1 MHALARKKRI
11 QTLLFQILILLLAA
25 AFLFPIAW
33 MLSTALKAPEDIF
46 TPQPQLFPDTWQFDN
61 FANAWNAQP
70 FGRFLLNTL
79 IVVGVSTP
87 FAMLSATMVAFGFA
101 RINFW
106 GRNALFLLVIGTMVI
121 PWDVTAIPLYIEY
134 NKLGLINTLWP
145 MILPGAFGS
154 AFFIFLARQF
164 IMGVPRDLDE
174 AAEIDGCNR
183 WQIYWKI
190 VLPLCRPIVVV
201 IGVFH
206 FVWCWNEFLTP
217 LIFIND
223 QSMYTLPLGI
233 NLFKNAFNI
242 EYEKLMA
249 ISCLSVLFPATLFY
263 FTQNLILGGISLSG
277 VKK

>member
-1 MHALARKKRI
+1 MQAQAGKPWERI
-11 QTLLFQILILLLAA
+11 AMTVLIVLVAA

-46 TPQPQLFPDTWQFDN
+46 TPTPSLLPETWHWHN
-61 FANAWNAQP
+61 FADAWKAQP
-70 FGRFLLNTL
+70 FAKYFANTL
-79 IVVGVSTP
+79 IVVLVSTP
-87 FAMLSATMVAFGFA
+87 FAMLSSTMVAFGFA
-101 RINFW
+101 RISFW

-145 MILPGAFGS
+145 MILPGMFG
-154 AFFIFLARQF
+154 APFFIFLARQF
-164 IMGVPRDLDE
+164 IMGIPHDLDE
-174 AAEIDGCNR
+174 AAKIDGCSR

-190 VLPLCRPIVVV
+190 VLPLCRPVVVV

-206 FVWCWNEFLTP
+206 FVWVWNEFLTP

-223 QSMYTLPLGI
+223 QDLYTLPLGI
-233 NLFKNAFNI
+233 NLFKNAYNI

-249 ISCLSVLFPATLFY
+249 ISCLSVLFPVTLFY
-263 FTQNLILGGISLSG
+263 FTQNLVLGGLSLSG

>member
-1 MHALARKKRI
+1 MQAQAGKPWERI
-11 QTLLFQILILLLAA
+11 AMTVLIVLVAVV
-25 AFLFPIAW
+25 FLFPIAW

-46 TPQPQLFPDTWQFDN
+46 TPTPSLFPETWHWHN
-61 FANAWNAQP
+61 FTDAWKAQP
-70 FGRFLLNTL
+70 FAQYFANTL
-79 IVVGVSTP
+79 IVVLVSTP
-87 FAMLSATMVAFGFA
+87 FAMLSSTMVAFGFA
-101 RINFW
+101 RIPFW

-145 MILPGAFGS
+145 MILPGMFG
-154 AFFIFLARQF
+154 APFFIFLARQF
-164 IMGVPRDLDE
+164 IMGIPLDLDE
-174 AAEIDGCNR
+174 AAKIDGCNR

-206 FVWCWNEFLTP
+206 FVWVWNEFLTP
-217 LIFIND
+217 LIFINNQD
-223 QSMYTLPLGI
+223 LYTLPLGI
-233 NLFKNAFNI
+233 NLFKNAYNI

-249 ISCLSVLFPATLFY
+249 ISCVSVLFPVTLFY
-263 FTQNLILGGISLSG
+263 FTQNLVLGGLSLSG

>member
-1 MHALARKKRI
+1 MQAQAGKPWERI
-11 QTLLFQILILLLAA
+11 AMTVLIVLVAVV
-25 AFLFPIAW
+25 FLFPIAW

-46 TPQPQLFPDTWQFDN
+46 TPTPSLLPETWHWHN
-61 FANAWNAQP
+61 FTDAWKAQP
-70 FGRFLLNTL
+70 FAQYFANTL
-79 IVVGVSTP
+79 IVVLVSTP
-87 FAMLSATMVAFGFA
+87 FAMLSSTMVAFGFA
-101 RINFW
+101 RIPFW

-145 MILPGAFGS
+145 MILPGMFG
-154 AFFIFLARQF
+154 APFFIFLARQF
-164 IMGVPRDLDE
+164 IMGIPLDLDE
-174 AAEIDGCNR
+174 AAKIDGCNR

-206 FVWCWNEFLTP
+206 FVWVWNEFLTP
-217 LIFIND
+217 LIFINNQD
-223 QSMYTLPLGI
+223 LYTLPLGI
-233 NLFKNAFNI
+233 NLFKNAYNI

-249 ISCLSVLFPATLFY
+249 ISCVSVLFPVTLFY
-263 FTQNLILGGISLSG
+263 FTQNLVLGGLSLSG